1 MKSRMVW
8 SLPVSLL
15 LVCGMIGYGE
25 EPEPVVEK
33 PKPAMEKAVAAQ
45 KECSQKLGSPVEI
58 TNSIGMKLRLIPAG
72 EFMMGSP
79 ESDSSEVA

>member
-1 MKSRMVW
+1 MKSRMIW
-8 SLPVSLL
+8 SLSVSLL

-45 KECSQKLGSPVEI
+45 K
-58 TNSIGMKLRLIPAG
+58 NSLLTGRQVQADTMT
-72 EFMMGSP
+72 
-79 ESDSSEVA
+79 